1 MKKLKIVI
9 LTVIVSLIGINVS
22 AQNVGVGQ
30 TNPTN
35 TLHITPI
42 TANTD
47 PIRIDGLQAFSVADT
62 AIMVVNPTTGVV
74 RYINASSLGSII
86 GNTSIDTA
94 DIISIIYNYGDTL
107 LSNPIFI
114 TNLGD
119 SLLNNNTFLTNLAD
133 SIDTDIDSLV
143 LSGTTLTAYENT
155 SSASVD
161 LANLPFDTT
170 GIISIIYNYGD
181 TLLSNPIFITNLGDS
196 LLNNNTFLTNLAD
209 SIDTDIDS
217 LVLSGTILTAYE
229 NGNGVTVDLASLTAG
244 GYVAGI
250 GISIVGTTINNTGD
264 LSNSNEYNTA
274 FQINAGNLEITD
286 GGGTLSVPLSAIQSA
301 IETLTSISFVPATGI
316 LTYNDEAGTATNI
329 NLSTMI
335 ANFETLTSISQN
347 NAAGTITYVDENG
360 ASTVLNIAAL
370 IAANETLTS
379 VSFVPAT
386 GILTYNDEA
395 GTATNINLSTMI
407 ANFETLTSISQNNAA
422 GT

>member
-143 LSGTTLTAYENT
+143 LSGT
-155 SSASVD
+155 
-161 LANLPFDTT
+161 
-170 GIISIIYNYGD
+170 
-181 TLLSNPIFITNLGDS
+181 
-196 LLNNNTFLTNLAD
+196 
-209 SIDTDIDS
+209 
-217 LVLSGTILTAYE
+217 ILTAYE

-244 GYVAGI
+244 GYVAGT

-286 GGGTLSVPLSAIQSA
+286 GGGTLSVPLSAI
-301 IETLTSISFVPATGI
+301 
-316 LTYNDEAGTATNI
+316 
-329 NLSTMI
+329 
-335 ANFETLTSISQN
+335 
-347 NAAGTITYVDENG
+347 
-360 ASTVLNIAAL
+360 
-370 IAANETLTS
+370 
-379 VSFVPAT
+379 
-386 GILTYNDEA
+386 
-395 GTATNINLSTMI
+395 
-407 ANFETLTSISQNNAA
+407 
-422 GT
+422 